1 MKDPE
6 IMSVEELKEGH
17 IIRGYVKS
25 VEKCGVFIR
34 SDIWFEP
41 FMSCYLCLYEL
52 TIILIFQA
60 VKEPRGKSGASPL
73 HKIRLQQPQDPL

>member
-34 SDIWFEP
+34 SDIWFEL
-41 FMSCYLCLYEL
+41 FMSCYLCLYKL
-52 TIILIFQA
+52 TIILI
-60 VKEPRGKSGASPL
+60 S
-73 HKIRLQQPQDPL
+73 

>member
-6 IMSVEELKEGH
+6 FLSVEELKEGQ

-34 SDIWFEP
+34 SDICFEL
-41 FMSCYLCLYEL
+41 FNSCLL
-52 TIILIFQA
+52 TC
-60 VKEPRGKSGASPL
+60 VYVN
-73 HKIRLQQPQDPL
+73 LQLF